1 MNIIESYVETYGV
14 LPVINI
20 TDANK
25 AVLLAQALTD
35 GGLPLIEVTLRS
47 DCSLE
52 AIRRIKQA
60 FPDMLVGAGT
70 VVSEKSVDD
79 ALSVGADYVVS
90 PGYDPELVNYCKQK
104 GVVIVPGCFT
114 PSEIQIAVK
123 NGLRILKFFPA
134 ELGGGVA
141 AIKLLSGPFPDVR
154 FLPTGG
160 ITFENLS
167 AYLEN
172 NKVIAC
178 GGSFMATAEMF
189 RQGDFE
195 GITKLCIKASEIA
208 KNARKAK

>member
-1 MNIIESYVETYGV
+1 MNSIESYVETYGV

-47 DCSLE
+47 DCSLQ

-141 AIKLLSGPFPDVR
+141 AI
-154 FLPTGG
+154 
-160 ITFENLS
+160 
-167 AYLEN
+167 
-172 NKVIAC
+172 
-178 GGSFMATAEMF
+178 
-189 RQGDFE
+189 
-195 GITKLCIKASEIA
+195 
-208 KNARKAK
+208 